1 MGKGKNSDVSGLMA
15 SNAAK
20 RRRTHERVVEA
31 LKEAGSAG
39 LAFHELRKKTVALD
53 TSLRAILTLLREEG
67 SVHIGCFKLMR
78 RQLVPSYVLG
88 AGVDACIDDYRHLQE
103 KATAA
108 EAEDA
113 EEAARAE
120 MRRRHAAWQ
129 SKFRPHRDAAAAWIT
144 V

>member
-1 MGKGKNSDVSGLMA
+1 MGKGKDSDVSGLMA

-20 RRRTHERVVEA
+20 RRRTHERVVAA

-78 RQLVPSYVLG
+78 RQIVPSYVLG
-88 AGVDACIDDYRHLQE
+88 AGEDACIDDYRDLQA
-103 KATAA
+103 KATAK
-108 EAEDA
+108 EAEDV
-113 EEAARAE
+113 EAAARKEAERKHEKWQREWKPRRAE
-120 MRRRHAAWQ
+120 AAW
-129 SKFRPHRDAAAAWIT
+129 F
-144 V
+144 

>member
-1 MGKGKNSDVSGLMA
+1 MGKGKNSDVSGLVA

-20 RRRTHERVVEA
+20 RRRTHKRIVAA

-39 LAFHELRKKTVALD
+39 LAFHELRKKAVTSDTTLRSIL
-53 TSLRAILTLLREEG
+53 TSLREDGALH
-67 SVHIGCFKLMR
+67 VGCFKLMR

>member
-1 MGKGKNSDVSGLMA
+1 MGKGKDFDVSGLMA

-20 RRRTHERVVEA
+20 RRRTHERVVAA
-31 LKEAGSAG
+31 LKEAGSEG

-53 TSLRAILTLLREEG
+53 TSLRSILTALREEN

-88 AGVDACIDDYRHLQE
+88 AGDDACIDDYRYLQE
-103 KATAA
+103 QATAA
-108 EAEDA
+108 EAEDV
-113 EEAARAE
+113 EAAAHTEALRKHE
-120 MRRRHAAWQ
+120 KWQ
-129 SKFRPHRDAAAAWIT
+129 RSWTAHRDAAAAWIT